1 MAMCAFKCDWYA
13 TSTSGYTWQREWQP
27 ETIQLPLIK
36 YSNCANL
43 ASAATIWSYNW
54 GCVVHRQLRASS
66 LFIEIKWLMMNA
78 EEAVWEDRG
87 HSEPAHHYLLSP
99 PRDYQILF
107 SLLLSYFWISRYWTQ
122 FGCNPTETWWN
133 EGRSRRVT
141 WSYEYK
147 DSDEMK
153 GLDGGEVEAKKRV
166 LIPCVVSNNWFL
178 MKINESMS
186 NVNFIDLQ
194 WHLCVFPSPTGPI
207 LSLPVNTSSARSSQ
221 FTLFV
226 KLFDDCAS
234 ICGAALT

>member
-1 MAMCAFKCDWYA
+1 M
-13 TSTSGYTWQREWQP
+13 TQREWQQ

-43 ASAATIWSYNW
+43 ASAATIWSFNW
-54 GCVVHRQLRASS
+54 GCVVHRQLRVSS
-66 LFIEIKWLMMNA
+66 LLIEIKRLMMNA

-87 HSEPAHHYLLSP
+87 HSELAHHYLLSP

-107 SLLLSYFWISRYWTQ
+107 SLSLSLSYFWISRYWTQ

-141 WSYEYK
+141 WSYEYIE
-147 DSDEMK
+147 SDEMK
-153 GLDGGEVEAKKRV
+153 GLDGGEVEAKKCA
-166 LIPCVVSNNWFL
+166 LIPGVVSNYWFL
-178 MKINESMS
+178 TKINESMS
-186 NVNFIDLQ
+186 NEYFIDLQ
-194 WHLCVFPSPTGPI
+194 WHLCAFPSPTGPI
-207 LSLPVNTSSARSSQ
+207 LSLTVNTSSARSSQ

-234 ICGAALT
+234 ICRVALT